1 MPLHEWCDRE
11 GWDGVHHLWI
21 TELLRWVKPRLP
33 EGYRAYI
40 GVAPTLAVGAPVERP
55 DVGVR
60 RWAEQVQPAGA
71 SAAPSAS
78 GTNVA
83 EPDEEIAV
91 ATLDQGTAVFVEHQG
106 RLVAAV
112 ELISPRNK
120 DRPVARSTYV
130 ARYLSYLLEG
140 AHLLL
145 VDVHRRPLEFSFADE
160 IARELQMSQPSLP
173 APCAMSYRVGEPAA
187 SGGRIL
193 GIWRRPLIVDQ
204 PLPVLPL
211 PITLEIGI
219 PIDLE
224 ATYVRAASD
233 AYLP

>member
-21 TELLRWVKPRLP
+21 TELLRWIKPRLP
-33 EGYRAYI
+33 GGYRAYI
-40 GVAPTLAVGAPVERP
+40 GVAPTLAVGAPMERS

-60 RWAEQVQPAGA
+60 EWAEPLQPAGA
-71 SAAPSAS
+71 SAASSTS
-78 GTNVA
+78 GTDVA

-91 ATLDQGTAVFVEHQG
+91 ATLDPGTAVFVEHRG

-120 DRPVARSTYV
+120 NRPVARATYV

-145 VDVHRRPLEFSFADE
+145 ADVHRRPLGFSCADN
-160 IARELQMSQPSLP
+160 IARELQMLQPSCP
-173 APCAMSYRVGEPAA
+173 PPCAISYRVGEPAA

-193 GIWRRPLIVDQ
+193 AIWRRPLIVDQ

-211 PITLEIGI
+211 PITLEISI

-224 ATYVRAASD
+224 ATYVRAAHD
-233 AYLP
+233 AYLS